1 MEYQIIGTVTE
12 VIMLMAYLNPKD
24 KFYIHTEQEDVIGT
38 DLTESANN
46 GKCYVLD
53 NIIFENPDKHRDAIL
68 CDTESLSIEQVDQL
82 NEYLEKDERAWI
94 SHLYCDELKQ
104 LIDYEPFLGNRQCN
118 IPEKNLYIDNEK
130 TLLVKENEAIFYTVL
145 DKLLTDNDTK
155 IVILGNYQHFITDNR
170 ISVYNVTEDKEIDKR
185 NLDLLMHS
193 AKHVYLITDLT
204 GLQTKYQ
211 VDLINETVVD
221 NKVKI
226 AAERADVDNTIIS
239 KGFRIS
245 SKLWLGQPCIS
256 RAEREYFDPTD
267 LYLVMTTNAY
277 RNEAEVLPHN
287 MSLEDYRLQMND
299 FNNKMIGKNGE
310 LMRRLYGSKS

>member
-104 LIDYEPFLGNRQCN
+104 LTDYEPFLGNRQCN

-130 TLLVKENEAIFYTVL
+130 
-145 DKLLTDNDTK
+145 
-155 IVILGNYQHFITDNR
+155 
-170 ISVYNVTEDKEIDKR
+170 
-185 NLDLLMHS
+185 
-193 AKHVYLITDLT
+193 
-204 GLQTKYQ
+204 
-211 VDLINETVVD
+211 
-221 NKVKI
+221 
-226 AAERADVDNTIIS
+226 
-239 KGFRIS
+239 
-245 SKLWLGQPCIS
+245 
-256 RAEREYFDPTD
+256 
-267 LYLVMTTNAY
+267 
-277 RNEAEVLPHN
+277 
-287 MSLEDYRLQMND
+287 
-299 FNNKMIGKNGE
+299 
-310 LMRRLYGSKS
+310 